1 MAALAAITAARK
13 LAAELEHGEL
23 AFIDA
28 ARSGGAAW
36 SQIAAAMEPAT
47 ARPLRN
53 VMPTLHD
60 AARVRH
66 PWTCRPHRSP
76 AGRKPSTTTAPRAR
90 VAPAPGT
97 ARHQTGQA
105 SPHRTGG
112 RTSHCPQ
119 PSRPPQQPPR
129 RLRPPAARGNSPCRR
144 SPVTSSPR
152 ASTSSSGHPETRAW
166 HVLAGGTRA
175 GLVRP
180 TWRGERSRPGWE
192 TVDNTG
198 LPLPATGIGR
208 VTPAGNARTRDAAA
222 VSLLRALQ
230 HQQENEHKG
239 QTLTMRTST
248 NRGHPCICQA
258 TIQLAEAELFRE
270 FQYLTVPLH
279 LTAADARA
287 ALEKAGWLTGQE
299 VSW

>member
-1 MAALAAITAARK
+1 M
-13 LAAELEHGEL
+13 
-23 AFIDA
+23 
-28 ARSGGAAW
+28 
-36 SQIAAAMEPAT
+36 
-47 ARPLRN
+47 
-53 VMPTLHD
+53 
-60 AARVRH
+60 
-66 PWTCRPHRSP
+66 
-76 AGRKPSTTTAPRAR
+76 
-90 VAPAPGT
+90 PAP
-97 ARHQTGQA
+97 
-105 SPHRTGG
+105 PE
-112 RTSHCPQ
+112 
-119 PSRPPQQPPR
+119 SRRQETEHDD
-129 RLRPPAARGNSPCRR
+129 RP
-144 SPVTSSPR
+144 
-152 ASTSSSGHPETRAW
+152 ASTSGPSAGNCPAPDRTGKPAPDRGKDEPLSPAVPAPAAAASPAPPARSPRKQPLPEITSDIIAESQYELIRAPGHHETRAW